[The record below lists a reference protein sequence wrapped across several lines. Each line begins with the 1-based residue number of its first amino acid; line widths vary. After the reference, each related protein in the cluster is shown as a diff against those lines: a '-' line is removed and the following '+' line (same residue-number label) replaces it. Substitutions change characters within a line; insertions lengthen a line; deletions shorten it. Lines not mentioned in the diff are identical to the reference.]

1 MSSENTSDNDQ
12 AADRQRVT
20 ESRNENGR
28 GDLRQM
34 GILATAAEGDAADTH
49 PVRRS
54 SMTAATRKRVS

>member
-12 AADRQRVT
+12 APDRQRVT

-34 GILATAAEGDAADTH
+34 GILATAAKEMQPTLI
-49 PVRRS
+49 RS
-54 SMTAATRKRVS
+54 YVPA

>member
-12 AADRQRVT
+12 APDRQRVT

-34 GILATAAEGDAADTH
+34 GTLATAAKEMQPTLI
-49 PVRRS
+49 RS
-54 SMTAATRKRVS
+54 DVPA